1 MRNTPDIIATVKL
14 LETGVG
20 GRRGPTPGDK
30 FHCVMV
36 IDDHNFDVRLQLDR
50 VGPLSPGQQAVVPI
64 SFLDLEHAKM
74 FVIEGVHFKLRELK
88 VIGEGTINE
97 LLYLH

>member
-1 MRNTPDIIATVKL
+1 
-14 LETGVG
+14 
-20 GRRGPTPGDK
+20 
-30 FHCVMV
+30 
-36 IDDHNFDVRLQLDR
+36 
-50 VGPLSPGQQAVVPI
+50 
-64 SFLDLEHAKM
+64 M